1 MEISVIVTN
10 YNYEKYIARC
20 IRSLLNQ
27 SLDHSMYEIVVVDDA
42 STDNSKD
49 IIESFLK
56 NKRREGKK
64 EEEGG
69 IIEFIGLSENQGL
82 ASSANL
88 GFKHCTGRLVV
99 RVDSDDYVHPNFLET
114 FVIASDLMSL
124 DFEAFA
130 CDYIE
135 VDNEGRE
142 IRRVCAKHEPIA
154 CGIAFNHDTLSNLG
168 AYKDGLRIWE
178 DRELMS
184 RFDSSNRQIQYI
196 GLPLYRYRKHPTSLT
211 AGRDR

>member
-64 EEEGG
+64 EEGG
-69 IIEFIGLSENQGL
+69 G
-82 ASSANL
+82 
-88 GFKHCTGRLVV
+88 
-99 RVDSDDYVHPNFLET
+99 
-114 FVIASDLMSL
+114 
-124 DFEAFA
+124 
-130 CDYIE
+130 
-135 VDNEGRE
+135 
-142 IRRVCAKHEPIA
+142 
-154 CGIAFNHDTLSNLG
+154 
-168 AYKDGLRIWE
+168 
-178 DRELMS
+178 
-184 RFDSSNRQIQYI
+184 
-196 GLPLYRYRKHPTSLT
+196 
-211 AGRDR
+211 